1 MAKFGIG
8 QAVRRVEDRRFLL
21 GQGRY
26 VDDINL
32 PGQCH
37 GVTVLSPHAHARIK
51 RIDVA
56 KAKAAPGVL
65 CVLTGADAIA
75 EKLGSFTAHLMPEDF
90 GAPKGHRTFQP
101 VLNAEKVRFVGD
113 RVAFVVA
120 ETLTQARDAAELVEV
135 DYEPLPT
142 VVNLED
148 AAKDGA
154 PKVWDDC
161 PQGNVGFRLMF
172 GNKEA
177 TDAAFAQAKHVVQLR
192 VENNRLSPVAMEPR
206 AAIGDYNAAEDSYT
220 LYTTSQNPH
229 GVRMEMSHIF
239 HEPENRI
246 RVIAPDVGGGF
257 GLKGNPFPD
266 DALVVWAARRL
277 RRPVKWVASRSESM
291 LTDHCGRET
300 LYYGELALDEHGKI
314 LALRARCLFQLG
326 AYFVGAALAAGAFSV
341 RFIPEAYDIQTMHIL
356 SQGLFTNTS
365 QSGPYRG
372 AGRPEAAYFTERLIE
387 HAARVI
393 GVDPAEIRRRNL
405 IPPNKLPYATPT
417 LWNYDSGEFER
428 LMDKCIEL
436 SDWKGFA
443 ARKKAS
449 QKNGKLRGRAVS
461 YYIEFG
467 GIFNDRMDLR
477 FNPDA
482 TLTILGGTH
491 SHGQGHATVF
501 AQLVHEWLGV
511 PFEDIRYVQGDT
523 AEVPMGRGTYG
534 ARSAIVG
541 GNALKAASEAII
553 EKGKQLAA
561 TLMEADAADIEFKDG
576 QYRVVGT
583 DKAITIT
590 DVAKAA
596 YAPMGPLTGKFGVG
610 LEASGS
616 FSPEPP
622 SHPNGAHV
630 CELEVDPETGEVTI
644 DRYFVVDDLGRVLN
658 PLIVRGQIH
667 GGVVQGLGQALL
679 EHQVYDRQSGQ
690 LISGS
695 FMDYGMPRADTMP
708 NVEAELEEVP
718 CKTNP
723 LGVKGIGESG
733 TIGAPPT
740 VINALIDA
748 LAPLG
753 VDRIDMPATPLRVW
767 QAISHAR
774 SGAAAQTA

>member
-1 MAKFGIG
+1 MAKFGVG
-8 QAVRRVEDRRFLL
+8 QPVRRVEDQRFLT

-26 VDDINL
+26 VDDIVL
-32 PGQCH
+32 PGMLHACN
-37 GVTVLSPHAHARIK
+37 VLSPHAHAK
-51 RIDVA
+51 VKKIDVS
-56 KAKAAPGVL
+56 KAKAASGVL
-65 CVLTGADAIA
+65 LVLTGADVVA
-75 EKLGSFTAHLMPEDF
+75 EKIGALTSHLMPEDF

-101 VLNAEKVRFVGD
+101 LIVSDRVRHVGD

-135 DYEPLPT
+135 DYEPLPAL
-142 VVNLED
+142 VNIED
-148 AAKDGA
+148 AAKPDA
-154 PKVWDDC
+154 PKVWDDN
-161 PQGNVGFRLMF
+161 PAGNNAFRFMF
-172 GNKEA
+172 GSKEA
-177 TDAAFAQAKHVVQLR
+177 TDAAFAGAKHVVKLR

-206 AAIGDYNAAEDSYT
+206 VAIGDYNAADDSYT
-220 LYTTSQNPH
+220 LYTASQNPH

-239 HEPENRI
+239 HVPENRI
-246 RVIAPDVGGGF
+246 RVVAPDVGGGF

-266 DALVVWAARRL
+266 DALVFWAGRRL

-300 LYYGELALDEHGKI
+300 VYYGELALDEHGKI

-341 RFIPEAYDIQTMHIL
+341 RFIPEAYDIQTLHIM

-365 QSGPYRG
+365 QCGPYRG

-387 HAARVI
+387 QAARTI
-393 GVDPAEIRRRNL
+393 GIEPAEIRRRNL
-405 IPPNKLPYATPT
+405 IPPGKLPYATPT
-417 LWNYDSGEFER
+417 LWTYDSGEFQR

-436 SDWKGFA
+436 SDWEGYA

-449 QKNGKLRGRAVS
+449 EKRGKLRGRAVS

-477 FNPDA
+477 FNPDG
-482 TLTILGGTH
+482 TLTIIAGTH

-501 AQLVHEWLGV
+501 AQLANEYLDV
-511 PFEDIRYVQGDT
+511 PLDSIRYVQVDT
-523 AEVPMGRGTYG
+523 AEVAIGRGTYG

-553 EKGKQLAA
+553 AKGKQLAA
-561 TLMEADAADIEFKDG
+561 ALMEADAADIEFKDG

-596 YAPMGPLTGKFGVG
+596 YAPMGPLTDKFGVG

-616 FSPEPP
+616 FSPDPP

-630 CELEVDPETGEVTI
+630 CELEVDPETGAVTI

-658 PLIVRGQIH
+658 PMIVRGQIH
-667 GGVVQGLGQALL
+667 GGVIQGLGQALM

-690 LISGS
+690 LLSGS

-708 NVEAELEEVP
+708 EIEAQLEEIP
-718 CKTNP
+718 CRTNP
-723 LGVKGIGESG
+723 LGVKRLGESG

-740 VINALIDA
+740 VINAIIDA
-748 LAPLG
+748 LEPLG
-753 VDRIDMPATPLRVW
+753 VDRIDMPATPARVW
-767 QAISHAR
+767 ATIAMAK
-774 SGAAAQTA
+774 SGAAAQPA